1 MIEKL
6 LKLQENSYVPVSGY
20 RTSDIVITK
29 DGKMFEGVNVENP
42 SFRDGMCA
50 EQTAIASACANGY
63 GKNSFAA
70 LYIMTDGESVSTPC
84 FLCRQLISELFEDSS
99 LIICYNKKGDVKMY
113 KVSDLCPYPFGESNL
128 V

>member
-1 MIEKL
+1 MYSYEIEKL

-20 RTSDIVITK
+20 RTSAIVITK

-63 GKNSFAA
+63 GKNIYHHWGLNPFCH
-70 LYIMTDGESVSTPC
+70 T
-84 FLCRQLISELFEDSS
+84 RQQF
-99 LIICYNKKGDVKMY
+99 CN
-113 KVSDLCPYPFGESNL
+113 SDTYREAEERFCDRYA
-128 V
+128 

>member
-20 RTSDIVITK
+20 RTS
-29 DGKMFEGVNVENP
+29 EGVNVENP